1 MMKRRTHVR
10 SARSEQSLSR
20 AAFTLI
26 ELLVVITIIA
36 ILIALVTPA
45 LMAAREAARTVTCKN
60 NLRQFGVG
68 MHAFATMDPQ
78 KRYCTG
84 AYDFRRDG
92 CPDTWGWV
100 ADLVNTGINTQQMLC
115 PSSTLLG
122 EEKLNDM
129 IGTTL
134 TGPGSGGTGAAPKDG
149 ANPARLVDG
158 RCSQW
163 NATALAAGSAGRIDS
178 VRQLLEDGFG
188 TNYAASAY
196 LVRNGARLDAGG
208 STVSGLKGLAG
219 TLGPLTERQ
228 LDSSGLSS
236 SVIPFLG
243 CGSPGDIREAV
254 LSDTIPGYVDGG
266 SRLAESFNDGPA
278 QWNGT
283 KVSLMPVGTNQL
295 GSIPAALPTT
305 TSAGAPGTD
314 GILWLQDTRDWYAW
328 HGTGKRNRSCN
339 ILMADG
345 SVKSFFDTNGDRFLN
360 PGFAIPAGTGS
371 GSGFTDGTVELS
383 PVNIYSGPW
392 LGRNVITKGNFA

>member
-1 MMKRRTHVR
+1 MMKRRTQVHNVR
-10 SARSEQSLSR
+10 QEQPLSR

-26 ELLVVITIIA
+26 ELLVVISIIA

-45 LMAAREAARTVTCKN
+45 LMAAREAARSTTCKN

-115 PSSTLLG
+115 PSSDLLG

-129 IGTTL
+129 IGSTATSI
-134 TGPGSGGTGAAPKDG
+134 GGGTGGGPKDG
-149 ANPARLVDG
+149 APPQRLLEG
-158 RCSQW
+158 RCSRW
-163 NATALAAGSAGRIDS
+163 VAGDIDPSTPARVNA

-196 LVRNGARLDAGG
+196 LVRNGARLDANGNTTN
-208 STVSGLKGLAG
+208 SLKGLAG

-228 LDSSGLSS
+228 LDNSGLSA

-243 CGSPGDIREAV
+243 CGAPGDVKEAI
-254 LSDTIPGYVDGG
+254 LSDTIPGFVDAG

-278 QWNGT
+278 MWNGT
-283 KVSLMPVGTNQL
+283 KIALMPIGTNQL
-295 GSIPAALPTT
+295 GSIPAAMPTT
-305 TSAGAPGTD
+305 TSPGAPGAD
-314 GILWLQDTRDWYAW
+314 GTLWLQDTRDWYCW

-345 SVKSFFDTNGDRFLN
+345 SVKTIHDRNGDLFLN
-360 PGFAIPAGTGS
+360 PGFPVPAGTTGS
-371 GSGFTDGTVELS
+371 GITDSTVDLS
-383 PVNIYSGPW
+383 PVEIYSGPW
-392 LGRNVITKGNFA
+392 LGRSIISKGNFE